1 MPASIQHGR
10 SANHT
15 LRIVCPNGHLGFAP
29 IKAGSFRI
37 GCESEPDLICADS
50 GSCDVGPVPLGSD
63 TSSSP
68 LQWQTEDL
76 ETMLLASRRLG
87 VPMIVGSAGDT
98 GSNSRV
104 DLFVGIIQELARKH
118 ALPRFRIGYFY
129 SEVTREALRH
139 RLDTGETVAGL
150 DARPALDLATL

>member
-29 IKAGSFRI
+29 IKTGSFYI
-37 GCESEPDLICADS
+37 GCECEPDLICADS
-50 GSCDVGPVPLGSD
+50 GSCDVGPVPLGTD

-68 LQWQTEDL
+68 LQWQTDDL

-104 DLFVGIIQELARKH
+104 DLFVGIL
-118 ALPRFRIGYFY
+118 
-129 SEVTREALRH
+129 
-139 RLDTGETVAGL
+139 
-150 DARPALDLATL
+150 